1 MTDPRDE
8 RAASLL
14 ATVARLLAA
23 NYAERALADRLAMR
37 LKTTQALLEVHYPD
51 VARQVDGGYI
61 SLDIAAWEA
70 QRE

>member
-1 MTDPRDE
+1 MDRLE
-8 RAASLL
+8 ELEAEN
-14 ATVARLLAA
+14 ARLLAA
-23 NYAERALADRLAMR
+23 NYDERALADRLAMR

-70 QRE
+70 QHGNRI